1 MTIDQQ
7 SFEFITSNSFI
18 CICIY
23 EYVIICLV
31 LVYKIKL
38 ISKQQYEAQLQ
49 QIFRLLLENN
59 SQEEIARE
67 LNISTRS
74 VARYYQRIE
83 NRYGEMQ
90 RQKTYDTIF
99 LESQLFK
106 NRMLQLYNIL
116 EKKAQDPKVNG
127 NECAKCC
134 EVAANI
140 AIDVLKMESEGIKV
154 VKDALIAEKEA
165 TRRSFISN

>member
-1 MTIDQQ
+1 M
-7 SFEFITSNSFI
+7 
-18 CICIY
+18 
-23 EYVIICLV
+23 
-31 LVYKIKL
+31 
-38 ISKQQYEAQLQ
+38 
-49 QIFRLLLENN
+49 LENK

-90 RQKTYDTIF
+90 RQKTFDTIF

-106 NRMLQLYNIL
+106 NRLLHLYKIL

-134 EVAANI
+134 EVAGNI
-140 AIDVLKMESEGIKV
+140 AIDVLKMESEGIKA
-154 VKDALIAEKEA
+154 VKQGRDLMAAAEAAKTARTSSSTVSENDMIEELEK
-165 TRRSFISN
+165 SC

>member
-1 MTIDQQ
+1 M
-7 SFEFITSNSFI
+7 
-18 CICIY
+18 
-23 EYVIICLV
+23 
-31 LVYKIKL
+31 

-49 QIFRLLLENN
+49 QVFRLLLENK

-67 LNISTRS
+67 LHISTRT
-74 VARYYQRIE
+74 VARYSQRIE

-106 NRMLQLYNIL
+106 NRLLILYKAL
-116 EKKAQDPKVNG
+116 ETEVISDKTSRTEK
-127 NECAKCC
+127 AKCA

-140 AIDVLKMESEGIKV
+140 AIDILKLENEGIKAV
-154 VKDALIAEKEA
+154 
-165 TRRSFISN
+165 

>member
-1 MTIDQQ
+1 M
-7 SFEFITSNSFI
+7 
-18 CICIY
+18 
-23 EYVIICLV
+23 
-31 LVYKIKL
+31 
-38 ISKQQYEAQLQ
+38 ISKQQYEVQLQ
-49 QIFRLLLENN
+49 HIFRLLLENKC
-59 SQEEIARE
+59 QEEIARD

-106 NRMLQLYNIL
+106 NRLLQLYNIL
-116 EKKAQDPKVNG
+116 EKKAQDPKING

-134 EVAANI
+134 EVAADI
-140 AIDVLKMESEGIKV
+140 AIDVLKMESEGIHKV
-154 VKDALIAEKEA
+154 VKDALIEEKEA
-165 TRRSFISN
+165 TRRSLSPSAIISNSNSDSNMMYYDELEKSC

>member
-1 MTIDQQ
+1 M
-7 SFEFITSNSFI
+7 
-18 CICIY
+18 
-23 EYVIICLV
+23 
-31 LVYKIKL
+31 
-38 ISKQQYEAQLQ
+38 ISKEQYEAQLQ
-49 QIFRLLLENN
+49 QIYRLLLENK
-59 SQEEIARE
+59 SQEEIARD

-106 NRMLQLYNIL
+106 NRMLHLYKIL
-116 EKKAQDPKVNG
+116 EKKAQDPKING

-134 EVAANI
+134 EVAANV
-140 AIDVLKMESEGIKV
+140 AVEVLKMESEGIKA
-154 VKDALIAEKEA
+154 VKQGRGLMAEAAAAAKTARTSSTSTVSDSDMIEELEK
-165 TRRSFISN
+165 SC

>member
-1 MTIDQQ
+1 MCHNMSSIR
-7 SFEFITSNSFI
+7 
-18 CICIY
+18 
-23 EYVIICLV
+23 
-31 LVYKIKL
+31 YKIKL

-49 QIFRLLLENN
+49 QIFRLLLENS

-106 NRMLQLYNIL
+106 NRMLHLYKIL
-116 EKKAQDPKVNG
+116 EKKAEDPKING

-134 EVAANI
+134 EVASNI
-140 AIDVLKMESEGIKV
+140 AIDVLKMESEGIHKV
-154 VKDALIAEKEA
+154 IKDALIAEKEA
-165 TRRSFISN
+165 TRRSSSVAAISDRDRMMMDNDLEESC

>member
-1 MTIDQQ
+1 
-7 SFEFITSNSFI
+7 
-18 CICIY
+18 
-23 EYVIICLV
+23 
-31 LVYKIKL
+31 L
-38 ISKQQYEAQLQ
+38 INKQQYEAQLQ
-49 QIFRLLLENN
+49 QIFRLLLENMLEN
-59 SQEEIARE
+59 KSQEEIARE

-83 NRYGEMQ
+83 KRYGEMQ

-106 NRMLQLYNIL
+106 NRMLHLFNIL

-134 EVAANI
+134 EVASNI
-140 AIDVLKMESEGIKV
+140 VIDVLKMESEGIKA
-154 VKDALIAEKEA
+154 VKQGRGLMAEAEA
-165 TRRSFISN
+165 TATAKTARPLSTSTVSDSDMIEELEKSC

>member
-1 MTIDQQ
+1 M
-7 SFEFITSNSFI
+7 
-18 CICIY
+18 
-23 EYVIICLV
+23 
-31 LVYKIKL
+31 

-49 QIFRLLLENN
+49 QIFRLLLENK

-67 LNISTRS
+67 LHISTRS

-90 RQKTYDTIF
+90 RQKTFDTIF

-116 EKKAQDPKVNG
+116 EKKAEDPKING
-127 NECAKCC
+127 NECTKCC
-134 EVAANI
+134 EVASNI
-140 AIDVLKMESEGIKV
+140 AIDVLKMESEGIHKGI
-154 VKDALIAEKEA
+154 KDALIAEKKQQQQQQRQQEHAQHQQSAIA
-165 TRRSFISN
+165 TC

>member
-1 MTIDQQ
+1 MGHNMS
-7 SFEFITSNSFI
+7 SFR
-18 CICIY
+18 
-23 EYVIICLV
+23 
-31 LVYKIKL
+31 YKIKL

-74 VARYYQRIE
+74 VGRYYQRIE

-116 EKKAQDPKVNG
+116 EKKAEDPKVNG

-140 AIDVLKMESEGIKV
+140 ALDVLKMESEGIHKV
-154 VKDALIAEKEA
+154 IKDALIAEKEA
-165 TRRSFISN
+165 TRRSSLSSSTISDNDMMYNELEESC

>member
-1 MTIDQQ
+1 
-7 SFEFITSNSFI
+7 
-18 CICIY
+18 
-23 EYVIICLV
+23 V
-31 LVYKIKL
+31 
-38 ISKQQYEAQLQ
+38 ISKLQYEAQLQ
-49 QIFRLLLENN
+49 QIFRLLLENS

-67 LNISTRS
+67 LKISTRS

-83 NRYGEMQ
+83 NRYGEIQ

-106 NRMLQLYNIL
+106 NRLLQLYNIL
-116 EKKAQDPKVNG
+116 EKKAEDPKVNG

-165 TRRSFISN
+165 TRRSSPSAISDSSNNDSNDMMYDELEESC

>member
-1 MTIDQQ
+1 MI
-7 SFEFITSNSFI
+7 N
-18 CICIY
+18 
-23 EYVIICLV
+23 
-31 LVYKIKL
+31 
-38 ISKQQYEAQLQ
+38 KQQYEAQLQ
-49 QIFRLLLENN
+49 QIFRLLLENK

-67 LNISTRS
+67 LHISTRS

-90 RQKTYDTIF
+90 RQKTYNTIF

-106 NRMLQLYNIL
+106 NRLLHLYNIL

-134 EVAANI
+134 EVASNI
-140 AIDVLKMESEGIKV
+140 AIDVLKMESEGIKA
-154 VKDALIAEKEA
+154 VKQGRGLMAAAKTARTLSTSTVSDSDMIEELEK
-165 TRRSFISN
+165 SC

>member
-1 MTIDQQ
+1 MS
-7 SFEFITSNSFI
+7 SFSEQN
-18 CICIY
+18 
-23 EYVIICLV
+23 
-31 LVYKIKL
+31 KL

-49 QIFRLLLENN
+49 QIFRLLLENK

-67 LNISTRS
+67 LHISTRS

-106 NRMLQLYNIL
+106 NRMLHLYNIL
-116 EKKAQDPKVNG
+116 EKKAQDPKING

-140 AIDVLKMESEGIKV
+140 AIDVLKMESEGIKA
-154 VKDALIAEKEA
+154 VKEGLV
-165 TRRSFISN
+165 